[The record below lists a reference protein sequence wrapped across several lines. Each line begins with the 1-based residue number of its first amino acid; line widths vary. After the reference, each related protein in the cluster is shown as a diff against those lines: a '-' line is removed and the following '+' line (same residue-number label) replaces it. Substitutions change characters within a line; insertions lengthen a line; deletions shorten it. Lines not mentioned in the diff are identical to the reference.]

1 MNDLHKGDIVYYARI
16 MPTLGIFEVEE
27 LKLRTVEEDYFVGLN
42 KHDKRAFLFFMNSIG
57 DKIFLNRKDALNKVK
72 DAQKLSA
79 LSYEEMMEIS
89 SEGAKVLHNRCVEI
103 GEKFDVPIITEST
116 FNDKPGTLISH
127 KLETSGVKSIVKKEK
142 V

>member
-72 DAQKLSA
+72 VS
-79 LSYEEMMEIS
+79 SERYYEEY
-89 SEGAKVLHNRCVEI
+89 
-103 GEKFDVPIITEST
+103 
-116 FNDKPGTLISH
+116 
-127 KLETSGVKSIVKKEK
+127 
-142 V
+142 

>member
-1 MNDLHKGDIVYYARI
+1 MYIRTQRALAVGVSDKGDIVYYARI

-72 DAQKLSA
+72 YAQAHSKIKEVS
-79 LSYEEMMEIS
+79 SERYYEEY
-89 SEGAKVLHNRCVEI
+89 
-103 GEKFDVPIITEST
+103 
-116 FNDKPGTLISH
+116 
-127 KLETSGVKSIVKKEK
+127 
-142 V
+142 

>member
-72 DAQKLSA
+72 DAQAHSKIKEVS
-79 LSYEEMMEIS
+79 SERYYEEY
-89 SEGAKVLHNRCVEI
+89 
-103 GEKFDVPIITEST
+103 
-116 FNDKPGTLISH
+116 
-127 KLETSGVKSIVKKEK
+127 
-142 V
+142 